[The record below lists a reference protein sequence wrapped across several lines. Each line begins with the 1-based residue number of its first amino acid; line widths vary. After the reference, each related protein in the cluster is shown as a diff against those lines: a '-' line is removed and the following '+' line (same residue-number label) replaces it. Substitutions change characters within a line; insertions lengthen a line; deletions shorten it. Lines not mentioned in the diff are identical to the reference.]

1 MENHNRQATCGNAP
15 PKNAA
20 RDDQTS
26 VHHATADDF
35 RKAFAEHREELE
47 WLAFFLTGN
56 QDLVQPCMVDA
67 CALAVSQKQV
77 FLDWLEHWSRRA
89 IILSATEMQQSRI
102 TQLGAAY
109 RRHPCPHREHAS
121 LTPEEIALL
130 RTHPNDI
137 VGRID
142 VLCRFA
148 LVMRGIEEYPTRQSA
163 LMLGVN
169 GVAFE
174 AAYCA
179 ALESLQMLKYE
190 ILDVVGDET

>member
-1 MENHNRQATCGNAP
+1 MENHNRQTTRNAL

-20 RDDQTS
+20 RDDQTP

-35 RKAFAEHREELE
+35 RKAFTEHREELE

-56 QDLVQPCMVDA
+56 QDLVQSCMVDA
-67 CALAVSQKQV
+67 YALAVTQKQV

-89 IILSATEMQQSRI
+89 TILSAIKMQQSRI
-102 TQLGAAY
+102 AQLGAAY
-109 RRHPCPHREHAS
+109 RRHPCPHREHAR
-121 LTPEEIALL
+121 LTPEEIELL
-130 RTHPNDI
+130 KTHPNDI

-148 LVMRGIEEYPTRQSA
+148 LVMRGIEEYPPKQSA
-163 LMLGVN
+163 LMLDVN